1 MKGLLTPKKTSLM
14 TTRSNKLSQSF
25 PKPIVKNEKT
35 QNRVSSRLKRSL
47 SFNDDKPQSASKSNF
62 DKIYTNGD
70 INDKN
75 VEDAPSNC
83 TNNKYHRKLR
93 NNGHPKND
101 PKTKTTHFHNRNGD
115 AKLSDKD
122 ADVDFPLNDID
133 PSVLQ
138 EQKRI
143 EEMIAQEKKDLAL
156 AKKLQR
162 QLGGQVINTGYT
174 LRTAA
179 KRQATLT
186 ELMPPSKN
194 MRI

>member
-1 MKGLLTPKKTSLM
+1 M

-25 PKPIVKNEKT
+25 PKQNVKNDKI
-35 QNRVSSRLKRSL
+35 QNRVSSRLKRSI
-47 SFNDDKPQSASKSNF
+47 SFNDGKPQPATF
-62 DKIYTNGD
+62 DNVYTNGD
-70 INDKN
+70 INDKDI
-75 VEDAPSNC
+75 EDDSSNC

-93 NNGHPKND
+93 NNGHPNKNHTNGSV
-101 PKTKTTHFHNRNGD
+101 KAKAKTTHFHNGNGN
-115 AKLSDKD
+115 AKSNKESDL
-122 ADVDFPLNDID
+122 DFPLKDID

-143 EEMIAQEKKDLAL
+143 EEMLAQEKKDLAL

-186 ELMPPSKN
+186 EMMPPSKN